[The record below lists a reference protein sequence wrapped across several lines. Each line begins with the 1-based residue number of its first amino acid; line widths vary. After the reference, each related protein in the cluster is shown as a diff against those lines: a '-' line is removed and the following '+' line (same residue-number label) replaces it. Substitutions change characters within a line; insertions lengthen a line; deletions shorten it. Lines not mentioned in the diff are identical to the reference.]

1 VGKKLTMVGGMVVM
15 PGGLIIL
22 GAIIVI
28 VLLARTAR
36 GQRALYSVKRR
47 VPPRLRAH
55 IKHALTILTGE
66 KLFLPPPPTV
76 HSA

>member
-1 VGKKLTMVGGMVVM
+1 MGKKLTMLAGMVVM
-15 PGGLIIL
+15 PGGLILL
-22 GAIIVI
+22 GAILAI

-36 GQRALYSVKRR
+36 GQRVLYGFKRR

-55 IKHALTILTGE
+55 IRRGLTILTGE